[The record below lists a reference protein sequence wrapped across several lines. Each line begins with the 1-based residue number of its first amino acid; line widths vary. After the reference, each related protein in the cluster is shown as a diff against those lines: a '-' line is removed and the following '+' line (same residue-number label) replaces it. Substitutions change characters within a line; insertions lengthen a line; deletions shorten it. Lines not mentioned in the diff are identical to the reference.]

1 MKAKSKTMKRVPWVA
16 AVLTA
21 AVLAAPAPASAN
33 EVTEEIRSQGKAAM
47 DAMRA
52 DIRPSLPGIEVPT
65 TARRLLDVDESIRE
79 RGRVAMRAMARDFDI
94 VGTATAIEPPQV
106 LEQEGFV
113 TVSAYQLD
121 DEATESESL

>member
-1 MKAKSKTMKRVPWVA
+1 MKAKSMMIKRVPWVA
-16 AVLTA
+16 ALLTA
-21 AVLAAPAPASAN
+21 AVLAAPASAN
-33 EVTEEIRSQGKAAM
+33 EVTEEIRSQGKVAI

-65 TARRLLDVDESIRE
+65 TGRRLLDVNESIRE

-94 VGTATAIEPPQV
+94 VGTASAVAPPQV

-113 TVSAYQLD
+113 TVSAHQPG